1 MLGRAIFPHEIILRT
16 QFFLLL
22 YSCIL
27 QESFWW
33 QELYT
38 SSTLAI
44 TTSILFYTKVRHALV
59 YYNFTNIVKRGGG
72 PGRGGYILS
81 ALIYVLVVLVLLNRG
96 RGVLSIPRP
105 WPGSSSVGRPRI
117 VRFDKKKYQD

>member
-1 MLGRAIFPHEIILRT
+1 M
-16 QFFLLL
+16 
-22 YSCIL
+22 
-27 QESFWW
+27 
-33 QELYT
+33 
-38 SSTLAI
+38 AI

-117 VRFDKKKYQD
+117 VRFDEKNIRTELSRNKKLLLAVKVEKDRIL

>member
-1 MLGRAIFPHEIILRT
+1 M
-16 QFFLLL
+16 
-22 YSCIL
+22 
-27 QESFWW
+27 
-33 QELYT
+33 
-38 SSTLAI
+38 AI

-59 YYNFTNIVKRGGG
+59 YYNFTNIVKRGG
-72 PGRGGYILS
+72 PGGGYILS

-117 VRFDKKKYQD
+117 VRFDEKKNIRTELSRNKKL

>member
-1 MLGRAIFPHEIILRT
+1 M
-16 QFFLLL
+16 
-22 YSCIL
+22 
-27 QESFWW
+27 
-33 QELYT
+33 
-38 SSTLAI
+38 AI

-81 ALIYVLVVLVLLNRG
+81 ALIYVLVLLVLLNRG

-117 VRFDKKKYQD
+117 VRFDEKKNIRTELSRNKKL